1 VAIDNRDRAF
11 IAGVFAYVDLETD
24 QLPDRLVVPTE
35 SVLVRQGRDLVFV
48 VEGGRAQWTY
58 VTTGRRSGDFVEIIE
73 PLAPGDSV
81 AVSGHHSLSHDAR
94 IAVGN
99 VVEYAF

>member
-1 VAIDNRDRAF
+1 
-11 IAGVFAYVDLETD
+11 VFAYVDLETD
-24 QLPDRLVVPTE
+24 RLPDRLVVPTE

-48 VEGGRAQWTY
+48 IEGGRAQWTY